1 MHWHQKLTY
10 YTQEYHILITCQDT
24 ERYTKQYCQGWNTQ
38 NTIWTHNMTIRYMY
52 IKKVVPAVQETGN
65 AGVGCTGIGW
75 GMGNTGKKS

>member
-1 MHWHQKLTY
+1 
-10 YTQEYHILITCQDT
+10 
-24 ERYTKQYCQGWNTQ
+24 
-38 NTIWTHNMTIRYMY
+38 MY